1 MSAIQKISALVLD
14 IDGVLTDGRVTLDPE
29 RQESKELFYRDVDAV
44 FEARRE
50 GLQLALVTGEESPM
64 VDAIARYL
72 SIDKVVP
79 NAKDKVAALSQV
91 CSMLDIPME
100 RVCYVGDA
108 DRDASALAIVGL
120 GLAPSDASES
130 ARQSAHAVL
139 TASGGRGAVA
149 EALEMVHRFN
159 GDSVSNLGEVT
170 AVAGR
175 PRAAAVS
182 QIEQS
187 ITEALEESVAV
198 KQAVIK
204 SLVSPIAVAA
214 QRIIQALDGGHKLLL
229 FGNGGSAADAQ
240 HMAAEFVGRFRRERA
255 PWPAIALTTD
265 TSVLTALG
273 NDYGVEVLFA
283 RQVEALAQP
292 GDVVVAFSTSGNSPN
307 VIQGVV
313 AARECGTHT
322 IGLTGEEG
330 GRLAPLCDQAL
341 CVPSKSTAHIQEC
354 HIAIC
359 HAICEVVEAAL
370 IE

>member
-1 MSAIQKISALVLD
+1 MSPIQKINALVLD
-14 IDGVLTDGRVTLDPE
+14 IDGVLTDGRVALDPE
-29 RQESKELFYRDVDAV
+29 RQESKGLFYRDIDAV

-50 GLQLALVTGEESPM
+50 GLKVALVTGEESPM

-72 SIDKVVP
+72 AIDKVVP

-108 DRDASALAIVGL
+108 DRDAPALAIAGL

-130 ARQSAHAVL
+130 ARQSAHTVL

-149 EALEMVHRFN
+149 EALKIVHRFN
-159 GDSVSNLGEVT
+159 GNSGSNIGEVPVET
-170 AVAGR
+170 GR
-175 PRAAAVS
+175 PRAAAS
-182 QIEQS
+182 QIERG
-187 ITEALEESVAV
+187 IVEALEESVAV

-204 SLVSPIAVAA
+204 SLVSPIAVAS
-214 QRIIQALDGGHKLLL
+214 QWIIQALDGGHKLLL

-292 GDVVVAFSTSGNSPN
+292 GDVVVAFSTSGNSSN

-313 AARECGTHT
+313 AARECGAHT

-330 GRLAPLCDQAL
+330 GRLAPFCDLAL
-341 CVPSKSTAHIQEC
+341 RVPSKSTARIQEC

-359 HAICEVVEAAL
+359 DAICEVVEVAL
-370 IE
+370 LE